1 MGAVNVSVQ
10 NCLTRSRGKG
20 RRHILQEELF
30 FLLNWSAN
38 KLEKVL
44 MSLRENY
51 VNIKI
56 NGIQDLVIL
65 FVFI

>member
-1 MGAVNVSVQ
+1 MSVSKIV
-10 NCLTRSRGKG
+10 LPGLEGKVED
-20 RRHILQEELF
+20 IFCKKNYF
-30 FLLNWSAN
+30 FLLNWSVN